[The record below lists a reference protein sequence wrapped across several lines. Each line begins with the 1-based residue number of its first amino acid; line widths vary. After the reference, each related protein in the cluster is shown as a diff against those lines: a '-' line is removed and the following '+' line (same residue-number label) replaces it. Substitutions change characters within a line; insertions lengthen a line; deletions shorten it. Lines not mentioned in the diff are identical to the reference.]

1 MISEKK
7 YKLEVEK
14 LMKIINKLREERNLS
29 LINYQKISSDI
40 YRKSLIILSKLE
52 TNSSFSCSVKKS
64 PKGTLSPFEVTTI

>member
-40 YRKSLIILSKLE
+40 LQFKKFSPNVGGLSSKY
-52 TNSSFSCSVKKS
+52 FS
-64 PKGTLSPFEVTTI
+64 

>member
-40 YRKSLIILSKLE
+40 LQ
-52 TNSSFSCSVKKS
+52 FKKFIE
-64 PKGTLSPFEVTTI
+64 KQAININDQNLKNEFEDFKKNFKNYF